1 VVFEKCQKTFL
12 LEKKKTKIATTA
24 IAKTAKTKNKL
35 LPTLFSLEPTKNTLN
50 QEIVPESNDS
60 KGENFEKLYG
70 FYCDDNN
77 QRDCNLRKFTGKTS
91 TAIIPFPEGKI
102 LLVKRDTVPFKGYW
116 ALPGGRMDPGETVE
130 QTIVRECK
138 EETGLDV
145 EIVRKIGEYVEK
157 GVKDEVEY
165 EYYPT
170 CFLVK
175 VVGGEIKRQEGEIQE
190 IRLFRLQRMPNQL
203 AFEHIKMIE
212 DYMNPKE

>member
-1 VVFEKCQKTFL
+1 
-12 LEKKKTKIATTA
+12 
-24 IAKTAKTKNKL
+24 
-35 LPTLFSLEPTKNTLN
+35 
-50 QEIVPESNDS
+50 
-60 KGENFEKLYG
+60 
-70 FYCDDNN
+70 
-77 QRDCNLRKFTGKTS
+77 
-91 TAIIPFPEGKI
+91 
-102 LLVKRDTVPFKGYW
+102 
-116 ALPGGRMDPGETVE
+116 MDPGETVE

-190 IRLFRLQRMPNQL
+190 IRVFRLQRLPNQL
-203 AFEHIKMIE
+203 AFEHLKMIE
-212 DYMNPKE
+212 DYMNPKK